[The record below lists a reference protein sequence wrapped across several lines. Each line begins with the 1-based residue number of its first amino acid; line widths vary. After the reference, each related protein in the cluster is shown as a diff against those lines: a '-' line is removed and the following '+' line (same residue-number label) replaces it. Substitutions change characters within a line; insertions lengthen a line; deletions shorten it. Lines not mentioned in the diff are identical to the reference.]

1 MNNKHLK
8 QEISRLLTTVK
19 QTFGKDSREY
29 KNLEYLLD
37 ILESTYRYNYDGE
50 RDLLDELNKLLIK
63 LSHTVPELAT
73 EKFSYTYPNISNMLK
88 YLDEWLSE

>member
-19 QTFGKDSREY
+19 KAFGKDSREY

-37 ILESTYRYNYDGE
+37 ILESTYRYNCDGE
-50 RDLLDELNKLLIK
+50 RDLLSELNKLLIK
-63 LSHTVPELAT
+63 LSNTIPELSL
-73 EKFSYTYPNISNMLK
+73 EKLSCNYPNISTMLK
-88 YLDEWLSE
+88 YLDEWLS